1 MPLSRAAICTA
12 VLAATALGGTLAI
25 AHAAP
30 TSASLYS
37 GLSWRQIGPFR
48 GGRIAA
54 VTGVPSEPETYYL
67 GAALGG
73 VWKTTDGGK
82 RWSPIF
88 DGEDI
93 GSIGAVAVG
102 ASDPHVIYV
111 GTGESAPR
119 EDVSLGN
126 GMYKS
131 TDAGKTWKHVGLT
144 DSREIARI
152 VIDPRNPDVV
162 VVAALGHLYG
172 PNDERGVFRTADGGT
187 TWQRVLFTDAR
198 SGAIELASDPD
209 NPSTLFAALWE
220 MQRTPWSMSSG
231 GPGSGLYKSTDEGVT
246 WTAIT
251 GHGLPTTVLGKI
263 GVAVAAGTGG
273 RRVYALVEAEQGG
286 LFRSDDGGANWTL
299 INPEHLLYSRAWY
312 FTKIYIHPTKPDT
325 VYVIGNSL
333 WLSTNG
339 GEAFAR
345 VGIPG
350 GDNHAMWINPMN
362 PARIIEGNDQGV
374 VLSVNGGASWDK
386 RNNLPIG
393 QFYHV
398 STDHAFPYRIY
409 GAQQDMGALTIA
421 SRGWDGINEKD
432 WFNIGGDDGE
442 CGYVWPVPNDSRFVI
457 AGGYNGALTL
467 NDTKSHQLRDIAP
480 TSNASGGH
488 PASDMKYRFTWT
500 SPVVFAPA
508 NPRVLYMGAQYL
520 METRDLGKS
529 WKTISGDLTRNDKTK
544 QASSGGP
551 ITRDN
556 ASVEYYDV
564 IFSIAPS
571 PIAPGM
577 VWVGT
582 DDGLVH
588 VSRND
593 GVSWNHVTPP
603 GMPEWAKVSM
613 IEASRFDANTAY
625 VAVDAHKLDDV
636 TPHLFRTHDGGKT
649 WSTMTTGL
657 SAPSYTYAIR
667 EDPKRKGLLYAGTET
682 GLFVSFDDGDT
693 WQSLRLNMPATS
705 VRDIAF
711 NGSDIVIA
719 THGRSFWILDHA
731 DVLRQASDAI
741 AREPLHLFTP
751 ANAVRI
757 HESESYS
764 VPAGVSGDNPPDGA
778 IIDYFLGPG
787 ASGDLSIEIFDGT
800 KRRAFAAS
808 SALRASASAPNTP
821 GTHRIVWD
829 LRYPLPDL
837 IAGTAY
843 NERSPRGVLAVP
855 GTYTVKAT
863 MGGRTQTALL
873 TVKNDPR
880 SSATGLDMTA
890 EFTLASTL
898 MGMLGEVHSAV
909 REIRDLRAQTD
920 ALHAR
925 LGSTPDA
932 ARAAS
937 AIDVFERQ
945 ADEVLGVL
953 FEPKAKTGVDL
964 LNYPMQLNVRIA
976 YLEDE
981 VDFGDGAPTS
991 QFRQMT
997 AEYRKALNTALA
1009 GWHWIS
1015 GDDLAAL
1022 NRVLAANGLPAVTLT
1037 RVK

>member
-1 MPLSRAAICTA
+1 MFLIRASVISASLRAA
-12 VLAATALGGTLAI
+12 AAAGLI
-25 AHAAP
+25 VVAHAAP
-30 TSASLYS
+30 MPGNIYA

-54 VTGVPSEPETYYL
+54 VTGVPAEPETYYL

-73 VWKTTDGGK
+73 VWKTTDGGN
-82 RWSPIF
+82 RWAPIF
-88 DGEDI
+88 DDANI
-93 GSIGAVAVG
+93 GSIGAVAVS
-102 ASDPHVIYV
+102 ASDSNVIYV

-131 TDAGKTWKHVGLT
+131 TDAGKTWTHIGLD

-152 VIDPRNPDVV
+152 IIDPRDPNVV
-162 VVAALGHLYG
+162 LVAALGHLYG
-172 PNDERGVFRTADGGT
+172 PNDERGVFRTTDGGG
-187 TWQRVLFTDAR
+187 TWQRVLFKDAR
-198 SGAIELASDPD
+198 TGAIELAADPD

-231 GPGSGLYKSTDEGVT
+231 GPGSGLYKSTDGGVT
-246 WTAIT
+246 WAAIT

-263 GVAVAAGTGG
+263 GVAVAAGTRGQ
-273 RRVYALVEAEQGG
+273 RVYALVEAEQGG
-286 LFRSDDGGANWTL
+286 LFRSEDGGANWTL

-312 FTKIYIHPTKPDT
+312 FTKIYVHPTKPDT

-333 WLSTNG
+333 WLSTNAG
-339 GEAFAR
+339 QTFAR
-345 VGIPG
+345 VAIPG
-350 GDNHAMWINPMN
+350 GDNHAMWINPAN
-362 PARIIEGNDQGV
+362 PSRIIEGNDQGA
-374 VLSVNGGASWDK
+374 VLSVNGGATWDK

-421 SRGWDGINEKD
+421 SRGWGGISDKD

-442 CGYVWPVPNDSRFVI
+442 CGYVWPVPNDSRYVV

-500 SPVVFAPA
+500 SPVVFSPA
-508 NPRVLYMGAQYL
+508 DPHVLYMGSQYL
-520 METRDLGKS
+520 METRDLGRS
-529 WKTISGDLTRNDKTK
+529 WRAISGDLTRDDKTK
-544 QASSGGP
+544 QVSSGGP

-564 IFSIAPS
+564 IFAIAPS
-571 PIAPGM
+571 PIAPGTL
-577 VWVGT
+577 WVGT

-588 VSRND
+588 VSKNN
-593 GVSWNHVTPP
+593 GTSWSNVTPP
-603 GMPEWAKVSM
+603 GLREWAKVSM
-613 IEASRFDANTAY
+613 IEASRYDANTAY

-636 TPHLFRTHDGGKT
+636 TPYIFRTHDGGKS
-649 WSTMTTGL
+649 WMRITTGL
-657 SAPSYTYAIR
+657 TAPSYTYAVR

-682 GLFVSFDDGDT
+682 GVFVSVDDGDH
-693 WQSLRLNMPATS
+693 WQSLRQNMPATS

-719 THGRSFWILDHA
+719 THGRSFWVLDHA
-731 DVLRQASDAI
+731 DVLRQATDAI

-751 ANAVRI
+751 SNAVRV
-757 HESESYS
+757 HESETYS

-778 IIDYFLGPG
+778 VIDYYVAPD
-787 ASGDLSIEIFDGT
+787 ASGDLSIEIFDSA
-800 KRRAFAAS
+800 KRRAFTAS
-808 SALRASASAPNTP
+808 SAPGAAVPVSIAP
-821 GTHRIVWD
+821 GAHRLVWD

-855 GTYTVKAT
+855 GAYTVKAT
-863 MGGRTQTALL
+863 MGDRVVTAPL
-873 TVKNDPR
+873 TITNDPR
-880 SSATGLDMTA
+880 SSATHVDMA
-890 EFTLASTL
+890 GEFALASTL
-898 MGMLGEVHSAV
+898 MGMLGEVHAAV
-909 REIRDLRAQTD
+909 REIRDIRTQTD

-925 LGSTPDA
+925 LGAAPDA
-932 ARAAS
+932 ARAVEA
-937 AIDVFERQ
+937 FERQ
-945 ADEVLGVL
+945 RDEVLSVL
-953 FEPKAKTGVDL
+953 FEPKARTGVDL

-981 VDFGDGAPTS
+981 VDLGDGAPTA

-997 AEYRKALNTALA
+997 KDYRTTLDGALA
-1009 GWHWIS
+1009 GWHRLTAA
-1015 GDDLAAL
+1015 DLAAL
-1022 NRVLAANGLPAVTLT
+1022 NRVLAANGLPAVALKS
-1037 RVK
+1037 VKK